1 MRTATQSCWSR
12 SVVFTSQGLDR
23 YRSEAIRGVSEP
35 LSVADH
41 HAIIMGRLRL
51 TLRYEWR
58 VVKATTATHAPQ
70 RRDHGIQVGR
80 SGEPDENSGAISLEN
95 RFDVCSSLMDAVA
108 LRFPHRVLDRAG
120 HRSQLHGA

>member
-1 MRTATQSCWSR
+1 MTLATLVSVVKTVIAFEMMLSSR
-12 SVVFTSQGLDR
+12 SYVEL
-23 YRSEAIRGVSEP
+23 
-35 LSVADH
+35 VAPRDSW
-41 HAIIMGRLRL
+41 RLRL